1 MRCRRGYI
9 NRGIKLGLL
18 ACFGVASVASAADA
32 PSVHVYNWYDYIGPT
47 TLADFK
53 RDSGIQPVYDTFDSA
68 EVLEGK
74 LLTSRS
80 GYDVVVASNF
90 SLPTLIKAGALAPL
104 PRDQLPGWN
113 NLDSD
118 LLSKLANNDPGN
130 QYAVPY
136 LWGTNGIGYNVDKV
150 RAALGDK
157 APLDSWDLVFK
168 EENLAKLGQCGVAML
183 DSPSE
188 MLPVALHYLGLPPNS
203 TNPEDYQKAEALL
216 LKLRPHIAYF
226 NSSKF
231 ISDLSNGNICVAV
244 GWSGAMLEAKTN
256 AEQAHNGVKIAY
268 SLPKEGAPVWF
279 DTLVLLKDAPNRAQG
294 LAFIDYL
301 LRPEVIAPVSDH
313 LSYPNGNRAATPL
326 VAAATRD
333 NPAVYP
339 SAAAMATL
347 YTLEPLPKATER
359 VRTRVWSKVKNGQ

>member
-1 MRCRRGYI
+1 MSCHRSHI
-9 NRGIKLGLL
+9 NLGLG
-18 ACFGVASVASAADA
+18 ACLCASLSAVAADN
-32 PSVHVYNWYDYIGPT
+32 PTVHVYNWYDYIGPT
-47 TLADFK
+47 TLQDFK
-53 RDSGIQPVYDTFDSA
+53 RDTGIQPVYDTFDSA

-104 PRDQLPGWN
+104 PRAQMSGFKNMDT
-113 NLDSD
+113 D
-118 LLSKLANNDPGN
+118 LLAKLANNDPGN

-157 APLDSWDLVFK
+157 APVDSWELVFN
-168 EENLAKLGQCGVAML
+168 EANLAKLGDCGVAML

-203 TNPEDYQKAEALL
+203 TNPEDYKKVQALL

-231 ISDLSNGNICVAV
+231 ISDLANGNICVAV
-244 GWSGAMLEAKTN
+244 GWSGAMLEAKAN
-256 AEQAHNGVKIAY
+256 AEQAGNGVKITY

-279 DTLVLLKDAPNRAQG
+279 DTLVLLKDAPHPQQG
-294 LAFIDYL
+294 VAFIDYL
-301 LRPEVIAPVSDH
+301 MRPDVIAPVSDH
-313 LSYPNGNRAATPL
+313 LSYPNGNRSATPL
-326 VAAATRD
+326 VAEATRN

-339 SAAAMATL
+339 PAEAMAKL
-347 YTLEPLPKATER
+347 FTLEPLPKATER
-359 VRTRVWSKVKNGQ
+359 VRTRVWSMVKNGQ

>member
-1 MRCRRGYI
+1 MNCHRSPI
-9 NRGIKLGLL
+9 NLGLG
-18 ACFGVASVASAADA
+18 ACLCVSLSAVAADA
-32 PSVHVYNWYDYIGPT
+32 PTVNVYNWYDYIGPN
-47 TLADFK
+47 TLQDFK
-53 RDSGIQPVYDTFDSA
+53 RDTGIQPVYDTFDSA

-104 PRDQLPGWN
+104 PRAQMPDYKN
-113 NLDSD
+113 MDTA
-118 LLSKLANNDPGN
+118 LLAKLANNDPGN

-157 APLDSWDLVFK
+157 APVDSWELVFN
-168 EENLAKLGQCGVAML
+168 EANLARLGECGVAML

-203 TNPEDYQKAEALL
+203 TNPEDYKKVQALL

-231 ISDLSNGNICVAV
+231 ISDLANGNICVAV

-256 AEQAHNGVKIAY
+256 AEQAGNGVKIAY

-279 DTLVLLKDAPNRAQG
+279 DTLVLLKDAPHPQQG

-301 LRPEVIAPVSDH
+301 MRPEVIAPVSDH
-313 LSYPNGNRAATPL
+313 LSYPNGNRSATSL
-326 VAAATRD
+326 VAETTRN

-339 SAAAMATL
+339 PAEAMAKL
-347 YTLEPLPKATER
+347 FTLEPLPKATER
-359 VRTRVWSKVKNGQ
+359 VRTRVWSTVKNGQ